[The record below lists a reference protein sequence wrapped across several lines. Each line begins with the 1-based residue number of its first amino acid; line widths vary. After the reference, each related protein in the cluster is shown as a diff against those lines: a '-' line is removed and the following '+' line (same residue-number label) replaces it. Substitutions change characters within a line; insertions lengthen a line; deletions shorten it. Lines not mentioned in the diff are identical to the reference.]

1 MQMSPGDVKTYPKF
15 KQYVSIAIPKVVE
28 VTSIITA
35 IHKFAGVIDEAKIKE
50 ALLWGKGPLI
60 KIVVMDDYGQFTPN
74 SKSNEIRVQQQLVK
88 DFESGSK
95 NALRKTKSG
104 NLVYLVGVTLLHEL
118 THWADDQDGIDT
130 EGEEGEHFEN
140 AIYGKVLV

>member
-1 MQMSPGDVKTYPKF
+1 MQMSADDIKKYPKF

-28 VTSIITA
+28 ATTIIKA
-35 IHKFAGVIDEAKIKE
+35 IHKYAGVIEESKIKE
-50 ALLWGKGPLI
+50 ALLWGKGPMI

-74 SKSNEIRVQQQLVK
+74 SLSNEIRIQEKIVK
-88 DFESGSK
+88 EFESGSK
-95 NALRKTKSG
+95 NSLKKTKSG
-104 NLVYLVGVTLLHEL
+104 KLVYLVGVTLLHEL

-140 AIYGKVLV
+140 AIYGKVIV

>member
-1 MQMSPGDVKTYPKF
+1 MSGADTTTYPKF

-28 VTSIITA
+28 ATSIIAA
-35 IHKFAGVIDEAKIKE
+35 IHKYAGIIDEAKIKD

-74 SKSNEIRVQQQLVK
+74 SKSNEIRIQEKIVK
-88 DFESGSK
+88 EFESGSK
-95 NALRKTKSG
+95 KSLKKTKSG
-104 NLVYLVGVTLLHEL
+104 KLVYLVGVTLLHEL

-130 EGEEGEHFEN
+130 AGEEGEHFEN
-140 AIYGKVLV
+140 AIYGKVIV

>member
-1 MQMSPGDVKTYPKF
+1 MQRSGDDIKKYPKF

-28 VTSIITA
+28 ATTIIKA
-35 IHKFAGVIDEAKIKE
+35 IHKYAGVIEESKIKE
-50 ALLWGKGPLI
+50 ALLWGKGPMI

-74 SKSNEIRVQQQLVK
+74 SLSNEIRIQEKIVK
-88 DFESGSK
+88 EFESGSK
-95 NALRKTKSG
+95 NSLKKTKSG
-104 NLVYLVGVTLLHEL
+104 KLVYLVGVTLLHEL

-140 AIYGKVLV
+140 AIYGKVIV

>member
-1 MQMSPGDVKTYPKF
+1 MQMSGDDIKKYPKF

-28 VTSIITA
+28 ATTIIKA
-35 IHKFAGVIDEAKIKE
+35 IHKYAGVIEESKIKE
-50 ALLWGKGPLI
+50 ALLWGKGPMI

-74 SKSNEIRVQQQLVK
+74 SLSNEVRIQEKIVK
-88 DFESGSK
+88 EFESGSK
-95 NALRKTKSG
+95 KSLKKTKSG
-104 NLVYLVGVTLLHEL
+104 KLVYLVGVTLLHEL

-140 AIYGKVLV
+140 AIYGKVIV

>member
-1 MQMSPGDVKTYPKF
+1 MQMSGDDIKKYPKF

-28 VTSIITA
+28 ATTIIKA
-35 IHKFAGVIDEAKIKE
+35 IHKYAGVIEESKIKE
-50 ALLWGKGPLI
+50 ALLWGKGPMI

-74 SKSNEIRVQQQLVK
+74 SLSNEIRIQEKIVK
-88 DFESGSK
+88 EFESGSK
-95 NALRKTKSG
+95 NSLKKTKSG
-104 NLVYLVGVTLLHEL
+104 KLVYLVGVTLLHEL

-140 AIYGKVLV
+140 AIYGKVIV